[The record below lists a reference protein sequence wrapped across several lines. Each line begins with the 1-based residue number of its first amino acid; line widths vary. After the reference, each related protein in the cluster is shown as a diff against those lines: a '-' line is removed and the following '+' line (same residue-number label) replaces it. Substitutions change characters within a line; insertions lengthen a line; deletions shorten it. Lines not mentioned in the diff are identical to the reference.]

1 MSAADS
7 STSDSGDSSHEP
19 VGRIVSP
26 AQVRR
31 MLRARR
37 DWPNRQRKLDRMR
50 EEYARCKS
58 YRPRR
63 PSAIRH
69 AEAIV
74 HKRNDLPKIRASA
87 RFVRFPLGEPR
98 LRLPS
103 LNRGSQGQIPMRKGN
118 RALAFELRC
127 RYQPRIGPCG

>member
-19 VGRIVSP
+19 LGRIVSP

-37 DWPNRQRKLDRMR
+37 DWPNRRRKLDRMR

-87 RFVRFPLGEPR
+87 RFVRFPSPYRRAPAQASFVEPGFPAPVHPGIDRPLVGEHTPR
-98 LRLPS
+98 TGTAS
-103 LNRGSQGQIPMRKGN
+103 
-118 RALAFELRC
+118 
-127 RYQPRIGPCG
+127 

>member
-19 VGRIVSP
+19 LRRILSP

-31 MLRARR
+31 MLGARR

-87 RFVRFPLGEPR
+87 RFVRFPLGRAPAQASFVEPGFPAPVHPGIDR
-98 LRLPS
+98 PLVGEHTRRTGTAS
-103 LNRGSQGQIPMRKGN
+103 
-118 RALAFELRC
+118 
-127 RYQPRIGPCG
+127 